1 MSLKNLASAA
11 FVALLALAAVAPS
24 WWNGFVYDDAAY
36 VTGNPLVNGKADVKS
51 AFVSAYP
58 PGRPDQGLYR
68 PLVVLSYRLDA
79 RLWGFAAPGRW
90 NGFHFTNGLL
100 HMACA
105 LMVFALARRL
115 GLDPLGAGLGAALF
129 AVHPAPS
136 EAFFWVSGRADLLA
150 TLFSLAATL
159 AITARS
165 GRWRVPAAFL
175 LWLAALLS
183 KENSVVFPLL
193 VAALWVFFPSL
204 PRPSRRMGFTLAAL
218 ALAVLAVVG
227 LLRAA
232 ALGHL
237 LPTLTAYTGV
247 VGFLPRVGTGFA
259 LLWKYVLLW
268 LLPFPLSVQHDVRPV
283 MGWVGGLAALASW
296 GAFGWLAWRHRT
308 RLPWLGGAA
317 AWFVAGLLP
326 VSNIFAPIGAVFAER
341 FLYLPSVLLG
351 PACVAGLSS
360 LACWAG
366 VPRVGSRVAG
376 CVIAVVVGGALF
388 LGWERA
394 HDWQTNLSLWESAVR
409 VAPESFSAR
418 AGLADALLREGR
430 FSEAHLH
437 ASGALARLEGQPSP
451 YRRLLVPRLMAI
463 DAAAQTGV
471 RHVAWQKRFLEANAA
486 ARSLQLREA
495 LALYRAL
502 AEAYP
507 ERAETHEALG
517 DLYIRMENPIAARR
531 SFLEALNL
539 GRQTPS
545 LYAKYGQALSVLGNK
560 AEAVMAYDTALRANP
575 SDAITHYN
583 RGIALADLGDL
594 SEALAAFREANRYAP
609 KLMAPH
615 LNAAAILL
623 HRNEFAAAREEIAR
637 VLEVDRKQE
646 DALRLLQRMEK
657 ATGRPVR

>member
-1 MSLKNLASAA
+1 MLRSAA
-11 FVALLALAAVAPS
+11 SVALVAFLALAAVAPS
-24 WWNGFVYDDAAY
+24 WWNGFVYDDTAY
-36 VTGNPLVNGKADVKS
+36 VTGNPLVNGKADAKA

-79 RLWGFAAPGRW
+79 RLWGFAAPGQW

-105 LMVFALARRL
+105 LLVLALARRL

-129 AVHPAPS
+129 AVHPALG

-150 TLFSLAATL
+150 SFFSLAAIL

-165 GRWRVPAAFL
+165 GRWRAPSALL

-183 KENSVVFPLL
+183 KENSVALPLL
-193 VAALWVFFPSL
+193 VGALWAFFPSL
-204 PRPSRRMGFTLAAL
+204 PRPSRRMGLALAAAALAAL
-218 ALAVLAVVG
+218 AAVG

-237 LPTLTAYTGV
+237 APTLTAYTGV
-247 VGFLPRVGTGFA
+247 VGFFPRVFTGFA
-259 LLWKYVLLW
+259 LLWKYARLW
-268 LLPFPLSVQHDVRPV
+268 VLPFSLSVQHDVRPV
-283 MGWVGGLAALASW
+283 LGWAGGLAALASW
-296 GAFGWLAWRHRT
+296 VAFGWLAWRQRA

-326 VSNIFAPIGAVFAER
+326 VSSVLVPIGAVFAER
-341 FLYLPSVLLG
+341 FLYLPSALLG
-351 PACVAGLSS
+351 PACVAGLFS
-360 LACWAG
+360 LARRDG
-366 VPRVGSRVAG
+366 VSRGGSRIAG
-376 CVIAVVVGGALF
+376 CVVAVAAAGGLF
-388 LGWERA
+388 LDWERA
-394 HDWQTNLSLWESAVR
+394 HDWQTDLTLWESAVR
-409 VAPESFSAR
+409 VAPESFTVR
-418 AGLADALLREGR
+418 AGFAEALLREGR
-430 FSEAHLH
+430 FAEAHLH
-437 ASGALARLEGQPSP
+437 ASGALARLEGQPAP

-463 DAAAQTGV
+463 DAASQTGV
-471 RHVAWQKRFLEANAA
+471 RHVIWQKRFEEANAA
-486 ARSLQLREA
+486 ARSLQLKEA

-502 AEAYP
+502 AEAWP

-539 GRQTPS
+539 GRQTPT
-545 LYAKYGQALSVLGNK
+545 LYAKYGQVLSVLGNK

-583 RGIALADLGDL
+583 RGVALADLGDL
-594 SEALAAFREANRYAP
+594 GEALAAFREASRHAP

-623 HRNEFAAAREEIAR
+623 HRNEDAGAREEISR
-637 VLEVDRKQE
+637 VLEVDPKQE
-646 DALRLLQRMEK
+646 DALRLLQRLEK
-657 ATGRPVR
+657 AAGRPVR